1 MDLMNRDFDDFFG
14 NFLTNRMDNN
24 MKCDIYE
31 KDNKYFIEMDVAGF
45 KKDDID
51 VSLKDGMLSIKLEKK
66 NEVDDKDKKYIR
78 KERSYVKSE
87 RTFNLGN
94 VKEDEIDASF
104 KDGILNIVIP
114 KAEDNVKSIEIK

>member
-1 MDLMNRDFDDFFG
+1 MDLMNRDFDDFLGYFV
-14 NFLTNRMDNN
+14 TNRMNNN

-31 KDNKYFIEMDVAGF
+31 KDNKYFIEMDIAGF
-45 KKDDID
+45 SKDDID
-51 VSLKDGMLSIKLEKK
+51 IKLKDGLLTIKIEKK
-66 NEVDDKDKKYIR
+66 TQSDDKDKKYIR

-104 KDGILNIVIP
+104 QDGVLNIVIP
-114 KAEDNVKSIEIK
+114 KAEDNIKTIEIK

>member
-1 MDLMNRDFDDFFG
+1 MDLMTRDFDDFFG
-14 NFLTNRMDNN
+14 NFLSNRMDNN

-114 KAEDNVKSIEIK
+114 KVEDNVKSIEIK

>member
-14 NFLTNRMDNN
+14 NFLTSRMDNN

-31 KDNKYFIEMDVAGF
+31 KDNKYFIEMDIAGF
-45 KKDDID
+45 SKDDID
-51 VSLKDGMLSIKLEKK
+51 IKLKDGLLTIKIEKK
-66 NEVDDKDKKYIR
+66 TQSDDKDKKYIR

-104 KDGILNIVIP
+104 QDGVLNIVIP
-114 KAEDNVKSIEIK
+114 KAEDNIKTIEIK

>member
-114 KAEDNVKSIEIK
+114 KVEDNVKSIEIK

>member
-1 MDLMNRDFDDFFG
+1 MDLMNRDFDDFLGYFV
-14 NFLTNRMDNN
+14 TNRMNNN

-31 KDNKYFIEMDVAGF
+31 KDNKYFIEMAIAGF
-45 KKDDID
+45 RKDDID
-51 VSLKDGMLSIKLEKK
+51 IKLKDGLLTIKIEKK
-66 NEVDDKDKKYIR
+66 TQSDDKDKKYIR

-104 KDGILNIVIP
+104 QEEVLNIVIP
-114 KAEDNVKSIEIK
+114 KAEDNIKTIEIK

>member
-1 MDLMNRDFDDFFG
+1 MDLMTRDFDDFFG
-14 NFLTNRMDNN
+14 NLLSNRMDNN

>member
-1 MDLMNRDFDDFFG
+1 MDLMNRDFDDFLGYFV
-14 NFLTNRMDNN
+14 TNRMNNN

-31 KDNKYFIEMDVAGF
+31 KDNKYFIEMDIAGF
-45 KKDDID
+45 SKDDID
-51 VSLKDGMLSIKLEKK
+51 IKLKDGLLTIKIEKK
-66 NEVDDKDKKYIR
+66 TQTDDKDRKYIR

-104 KDGILNIVIP
+104 KDGVLNIVIP
-114 KAEDNVKSIEIK
+114 KAEDNIKTIEIK

>member
-1 MDLMNRDFDDFFG
+1 MDLMTRDFDDFFG
-14 NFLTNRMDNN
+14 NFLSNRMDNN

-51 VSLKDGMLSIKLEKK
+51 VSLKDGLLSIKLEKK

-114 KAEDNVKSIEIK
+114 KAEDNVKNIEIK